1 MVVDEPTDKN
11 LASFPS
17 VIVCFKW

>member
-17 VIVCFKW
+17 VIVRLKW